1 MNVRKNGVNLIICIV
16 IFDNSQGSVVKHLTS
31 NELLY
36 QTFIIQ
42 SAGEGICK
50 IGKQLAKLWAEWLI
64 VLYATFALHF

>member
-16 IFDNSQGSVVKHLTS
+16 IFDNSGSVVKHLRS

-50 IGKQLAKLWAEWLI
+50 IGKQLAKLWAE
-64 VLYATFALHF
+64 